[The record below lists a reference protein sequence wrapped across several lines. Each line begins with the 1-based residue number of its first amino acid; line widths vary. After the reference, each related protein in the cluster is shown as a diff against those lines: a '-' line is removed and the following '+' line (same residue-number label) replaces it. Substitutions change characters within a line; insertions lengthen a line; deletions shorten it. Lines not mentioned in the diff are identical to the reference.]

1 MRAPAAMCIDNIKQF
16 IAGTTDCEALVVKQI
31 TNSADHDDFMVL
43 VVATVTA
50 ALHGTQLR
58 EFLLPVAEY
67 VRFDAAQVTHL
78 TDGEVTFCR
87 NGWEGFLQLNQCAG
101 R

>member
-1 MRAPAAMCIDNIKQF
+1 MCIDNIKQF

-78 TDGEVTFCR
+78 ANGEVTFGGDGGEAM
-87 NGWEGFLQLNQCAG
+87 GWDGFH
-101 R
+101 